1 MKTVSLFF
9 TLALCGVSIGADF
22 DREFLYEDARHVA
35 HGYRTWDFNVAV
47 PGLYAID
54 ILPGSGKRP
63 VKAFLDGVQIVFT
76 RGSVDNDAK
85 VDSEGRIRRF
95 RWLES
100 GSHVFDLRIQGDS
113 IPMIDTM
120 EASMRGNDKTPG
132 VRAGASRLSGGEVG
146 FWMEGRDPDSMARVM
161 GEPLVVAGCAGGLN
175 AEAQRR
181 GEFSMEVRPAGKDS
195 TVWSQALAVSETPVR
210 FEYPCP
216 QEGSFTYVIK
226 DDKGEVVEGPWDFV
240 VTDIGRKENVE
251 STTSA
256 TPRLCGKNPILIDT
270 VDCTEPAGGAHHF
283 REGGKSEIVET
294 PEGSYRLCG
303 PQGVHKNYYTAE
315 GKNKSGEWKTAGKD
329 DPGAF
334 GHYAFD
340 WFGYTLKV
348 EHPGTTHIL
357 SVRVPNDMR
366 RVTYVA
372 AFDRRVMR
380 CAIWAILSGCGPAAG
395 PWSELKIPVWPN
407 EDAID
412 VMVCNTSGMSKGKDM
427 GVSLKSRRGAASTIS
442 LYECPGGLPPLET
455 PACGWSP
462 ARDLGWDGE
471 QINIGPNERTTPP
484 LPDDSAKRTWEKQ
497 KPNARHEWS
506 DLKTT
511 WDRAF
516 EVEAWRG
523 GTVVAYPVLSYGMQA
538 YQGYAQLMIKPLRDI
553 YAGEAKDSARDP
565 FDRDVFALMLQ
576 CAERRGVALAAD
588 FMVNGMVQIG
598 REWAEAVSR
607 RYGFGGDTTGMY
619 LSEKAD
625 GSPRSFL
632 NATLLPNP
640 AHPAARSNQ
649 VEFCREF
656 GRRYGRYKSFGGI
669 RHRFWKGWPGSI
681 EPWFWGEDTGFDD
694 FTVGEFCKATGIA
707 LESVGTNEMAFAARK
722 RRIREDHGTEWNAWR
737 SEVCLSLQKEMLS
750 ALREGAPQARF
761 FVVDEPWN
769 RIEDGS
775 GLDRD
780 VFIGERGLGF
790 DSDNVYLFGPRL
802 ELNALDPRFFKPF
815 FVHRETIPPFSL
827 CCDNTSLCAPYNLEP
842 AALALASNRL
852 DMIWSGGHWSLPP
865 LDDAL
870 REFTRVFRAIPDRTD
885 WRKAPVGASA
895 PVAVWWAKE
904 GEDVLFWCVNRTDT
918 NRKVVLTFDK
928 EPTVLED
935 MVSGGTSSVCS
946 QISLPPFMPGYYRAR
961 GVSSVTSFETPVGE
975 EEKSVVM
982 REWAHLKSIA
992 RQAGDSREFVA
1003 GGGEEYCPGAG
1014 AFSRRDISLSYA
1026 EAVEPVAE
1034 AARSGDIFRLRAEL
1048 ADFRENHSWWY
1059 KKFGWPD
1066 GIRPAPQEDIDVR
1079 LPRPVRKWRVAGP
1092 FGGEM
1097 IDMKRNGLT
1106 RREYDRTFSPE
1117 TGKIDFAAEYDG
1129 AGGEHVK
1136 WREVTLGE
1144 GERVVDMAATTPCN
1158 FKGETC
1164 VSYLAATVK
1173 SPSNRSVTI
1182 HWTNDWYGKIWI
1194 NGREVVGKMEG
1205 AAGKYESRRTWLKK
1219 GVNTILVRTM
1229 AGTGSVWYCGVAF
1242 DDDGTLEYE

>member
-132 VRAGASRLSGGEVG
+132 VRAGVSRLRDSEAG
-146 FWMEGRDPDSMARVM
+146 FWMPDDCMARVA
-161 GEPLVVAGCAGGLN
+161 GEPLVVCGCA
-175 AEAQRR
+175 AENGSRR
-181 GEFSMEVRPAGKDS
+181 DAETRRRFSMEVCLAGEGKPI
-195 TVWSQALAVSETPVR
+195 WSQTLEIDTKPVK
-210 FEYPCP
+210 FVYSCDK
-216 QEGSFTYVIK
+216 EGAFKYVVR
-226 DDKGEVVEGPWDFV
+226 DAASGEVVEGPWDFV
-240 VTDIGRKENVE
+240 VTDVKRVLRKCENVANANVANCQ
-251 STTSA
+251 S
-256 TPRLCGKNPILIDT
+256 ILVDT
-270 VDCTEPAGGAHHF
+270 VDCTEPAGGMHHF

-802 ELNALDPRFFKPF
+802 ELNALDPRFF
-815 FVHRETIPPFSL
+815 
-827 CCDNTSLCAPYNLEP
+827 
-842 AALALASNRL
+842 
-852 DMIWSGGHWSLPP
+852 
-865 LDDAL
+865 
-870 REFTRVFRAIPDRTD
+870 
-885 WRKAPVGASA
+885 
-895 PVAVWWAKE
+895 
-904 GEDVLFWCVNRTDT
+904 
-918 NRKVVLTFDK
+918 
-928 EPTVLED
+928 
-935 MVSGGTSSVCS
+935 
-946 QISLPPFMPGYYRAR
+946 
-961 GVSSVTSFETPVGE
+961 
-975 EEKSVVM
+975 
-982 REWAHLKSIA
+982 
-992 RQAGDSREFVA
+992 
-1003 GGGEEYCPGAG
+1003 
-1014 AFSRRDISLSYA
+1014 
-1026 EAVEPVAE
+1026 
-1034 AARSGDIFRLRAEL
+1034 
-1048 ADFRENHSWWY
+1048 
-1059 KKFGWPD
+1059 
-1066 GIRPAPQEDIDVR
+1066 
-1079 LPRPVRKWRVAGP
+1079 
-1092 FGGEM
+1092 
-1097 IDMKRNGLT
+1097 
-1106 RREYDRTFSPE
+1106 
-1117 TGKIDFAAEYDG
+1117 
-1129 AGGEHVK
+1129 
-1136 WREVTLGE
+1136 
-1144 GERVVDMAATTPCN
+1144 
-1158 FKGETC
+1158 
-1164 VSYLAATVK
+1164 
-1173 SPSNRSVTI
+1173 
-1182 HWTNDWYGKIWI
+1182 
-1194 NGREVVGKMEG
+1194 
-1205 AAGKYESRRTWLKK
+1205 
-1219 GVNTILVRTM
+1219 
-1229 AGTGSVWYCGVAF
+1229 
-1242 DDDGTLEYE
+1242 